1 MPHSPDHMNQGAGE
15 ARDSNVQNV
24 MNTYGVEEHNVD
36 TFGVGH
42 LARRGKSVL
51 NPANI
56 TKNAVRVARTEG
68 DTAYGEDGGSYH
80 LQEGTLTGPGADPS
94 AFVGKL
100 VNFTGRTDEAT
111 NFGGK
116 SRRTVTGWNMSGPLM
131 EQEDKK

>member
-24 MNTYGVEEHNVD
+24 MNTYGVEEHNID

-56 TKNAVRVARTEG
+56 QKNAVRVARTEG
-68 DTAYGEDGGSYH
+68 DTAYGEDGGAYH
-80 LQEGTLTGPGADPS
+80 LKEGTFTGVGANPS
-94 AFVGKL
+94 AVVGKL
-100 VNFTGRTDEAT
+100 VNFRGRTDEAT

-116 SRRTVTGWNMSGPLM
+116 SRRTITGWNMSGPLL
-131 EQEDKK
+131 EKNGE